1 MGVRFRKSTNVG
13 PFRFTFS
20 KSGVSTSFGGKGA
33 RITKTASG
41 KTRTTLS
48 IPGTGLSYVSE
59 TGGKKRTAKKRAAP
73 AAPLDTAP
81 ATSATS
87 APAPLSAGFVRT
99 MGIIL
104 ALFGA
109 MLCAL
114 FLPLGIVAMVA
125 GIYFS
130 VKARAIA
137 DRHNEKDRLAAVEE
151 ADCDGQ

>member
-1 MGVRFRKSTNVG
+1 MGVRFRKSMKAG
-13 PFRFTFS
+13 PLRFTFS

-41 KTRTTLS
+41 RTRTTLS
-48 IPGTGLSYVSE
+48 VPGTGLSYVTE
-59 TGGKKRTAKKRAAP
+59 TGGKKRTAKKKAAP
-73 AAPLDTAP
+73 AAPAAASMTGA
-81 ATSATS
+81 AS
-87 APAPLSAGFVRT
+87 APAPLSTWFVRT

-104 ALFGA
+104 AAFGA

-114 FLPLGIVAMVA
+114 FLPLGIVVLVA
-125 GIYFS
+125 GVYVA

-151 ADCDGQ
+151 ADRDGQ